1 MRTSL
6 CLGALVLALSGCDS
20 DALRVSLVPKRQAT
34 PATNPGAPP
43 GHAGHGGAATPS
55 LHWTLPEG
63 WSQSPPEAGSMRYAT
78 LHAPA
83 PQGQLDVGV
92 FRFGGEAGGILA
104 NVNRWRAELSLA
116 EVGEG
121 ELGAVL
127 TPLEGKPGVYAI
139 DWTGADGERGLLA
152 AIVSLPQETWFFKA
166 PGAAPQLQ
174 ACRDEF
180 LLLLG
185 SLHLASG
192 DHDHGETPTA
202 PTPAP
207 GAPAATSLPSWTVP
221 ARWTVEPAQAP
232 RLASFKAGAEA
243 TLAVTRFPGE
253 VGGALANLNRWR
265 QQVGLPPLDA
275 APDPEPRVVDGVEGR
290 WLDLRGERERMV
302 ICAVPHGGYTWFFKL
317 RGPVA
322 EVDDADPE
330 LAEFLD
336 SVRWPAAAPQQ
347 PAPMQPTPVQPTPV
361 QPTPVQPTP
370 AQPPAAELA
379 WDVPDGWT
387 QAAEAGRM
395 RIATIRAGAAELA
408 ITRFPGDVGGL
419 LQNVNRWRRQ
429 IGLEPVLRVE
439 DQPSN
444 TLEVDGLTATRVDLA
459 GPERALSVVLIP
471 REGQTWFVKLAGEPA
486 AVAAEE
492 ARFGA
497 FVGSLRFGGEGQ

>member
-1 MRTSL
+1 MRTFL

-20 DALRVSLVPKRQAT
+20 DALRVSLVPKRQAA
-34 PATNPGAPP
+34 PATNAA
-43 GHAGHGGAATPS
+43 GHAGHEEVAAPS
-55 LHWTLPEG
+55 LHWTLPDG
-63 WSQSPPEAGSMRYAT
+63 WTQSPPEAGSMRYAT
-78 LHAPA
+78 LHVPA

-104 NVNRWRAELSLA
+104 NVNRWRAELSLEA
-116 EVGEG
+116 VGEG
-121 ELGAVL
+121 ELGTVL
-127 TPLEGKPGVYAI
+127 TPLEDKAGVYLI
-139 DWTGADGERGLLA
+139 DWTGADGAQGLLA

-166 PGAAPQLQ
+166 PGPAAEL
-174 ACRDEF
+174 AASREGF
-180 LLLLG
+180 LSLLR

-221 ARWTVEPAQAP
+221 ARWEVEPARAP

-253 VGGALANLNRWR
+253 VGTALANINRWR
-265 QQVGLPPLDA
+265 QQVGLAALDA
-275 APDPEPRVVDGVEGR
+275 APPPEPRVVDGVEGR
-290 WLDLRGERERMV
+290 WIDLRGERERMV
-302 ICAVPHGGYTWFFKL
+302 ICAVPFGGYTWFFKL

-336 SVRWPAAAPQQ
+336 SVRWPAAAAPPQ
-347 PAPMQPTPVQPTPV
+347 PAPVEPAPVEPA
-361 QPTPVQPTP
+361 P
-370 AQPPAAELA
+370 AQPSAAELG
-379 WDVPDGWT
+379 WTVPDGWS

-439 DQPSN
+439 DQPL
-444 TLEVDGLTATRVDLA
+444 TRLEVAGLAATRVDLE
-459 GPERALSVVLIP
+459 GPERALRVVLIP

-492 ARFGA
+492 ARFAA
-497 FVGSLRFGGEGQ
+497 FVGSLRFAGEGQ